1 MSKKSFQFALLLVL
15 MVFLASG
22 CTPPWKKPAAPPSLI
37 PDDSTSGED
46 AVPSSDT
53 STKIAQLKK
62 FNNYEELAKF
72 LAEHDNPD
80 SSSVLVNSRSAEM
93 GISGTAAGGKMIS
106 TAAPMAS
113 ESFDQSADN
122 AAGDI
127 SQPSASLDYSSTNN
141 QVAGVDE
148 ADIIKTDGQYIYALV
163 RSELSII
170 QAAPADE
177 AKVISKITFKSR
189 PQDIFIKDNYLAVF
203 GSDEQIYAQ
212 PLYRS
217 FRRQNPYAFFKVF
230 DLTDRTNPK
239 LVRDLDFEGSYY
251 DARLIG
257 DYVYF
262 ITNTYGNYVAKEPL
276 IPRVLDSGQVLPL
289 KCEGVAKCFAPDV
302 FYFDV
307 PYDYYNF
314 TNITAINIKNN
325 GEALGGQVYL
335 LNSGQNLYVSQDN
348 IYITYTQYLNEYD
361 LEQTVKRELVFPKL
375 NTEEQA
381 KITKI
386 EAADVFILNNNEKK
400 YKVAMIIDRYLE
412 SLNAE
417 EQTAQQNA
425 IDEKL
430 KAQLVEK
437 EKEMEQ
443 TVIHKIGVKGNT
455 IEYKAVGQV
464 TGQVLNQFSMDESGD
479 YFRLATTRSRSWSR
493 FSDLQQESYSNIYVL
508 DKDLKL
514 VGKSKD
520 LGSSER
526 IYSARFM
533 GDRVYIVTFR
543 QTDPLYVI
551 SLSDPKNPTL
561 LGSVKIP
568 GFSNYLHPVDKNGTK
583 LLGLGRAAEERS
595 DGGVTIKGLKLSLF
609 DFSDLTK
616 PQEVD
621 SYLIGDANS
630 DSIALSDHKAFL
642 YSEDKNIVSFPAVL
656 HDTAGRLS
664 FAGSLVFSLADN
676 QLNLKGRI
684 DHSAGGHFTQN
695 DYWNGY
701 GYYDN
706 TVKRSLYIGENLY
719 TFSNKYL
726 KINALS
732 DLSER
737 KSLELTVGGDD
748 YIITTPMPLED
759 RSSADSSGSG
769 LSGSSGSSG
778 SSGVASPSEVTLPVL
793 PENVPA
799 ADAAT
804 GSPSN

>member
-361 LEQTVKRELVFPKL
+361 LEQTVKRELVFP
-375 NTEEQA
+375 
-381 KITKI
+381 
-386 EAADVFILNNNEKK
+386 
-400 YKVAMIIDRYLE
+400 
-412 SLNAE
+412 
-417 EQTAQQNA
+417 
-425 IDEKL
+425 
-430 KAQLVEK
+430 
-437 EKEMEQ
+437 
-443 TVIHKIGVKGNT
+443 
-455 IEYKAVGQV
+455 
-464 TGQVLNQFSMDESGD
+464 
-479 YFRLATTRSRSWSR
+479 
-493 FSDLQQESYSNIYVL
+493 
-508 DKDLKL
+508 
-514 VGKSKD
+514 
-520 LGSSER
+520 
-526 IYSARFM
+526 
-533 GDRVYIVTFR
+533 
-543 QTDPLYVI
+543 
-551 SLSDPKNPTL
+551 
-561 LGSVKIP
+561 
-568 GFSNYLHPVDKNGTK
+568 
-583 LLGLGRAAEERS
+583 
-595 DGGVTIKGLKLSLF
+595 
-609 DFSDLTK
+609 
-616 PQEVD
+616 
-621 SYLIGDANS
+621 
-630 DSIALSDHKAFL
+630 
-642 YSEDKNIVSFPAVL
+642 
-656 HDTAGRLS
+656 
-664 FAGSLVFSLADN
+664 
-676 QLNLKGRI
+676 
-684 DHSAGGHFTQN
+684 
-695 DYWNGY
+695 
-701 GYYDN
+701 
-706 TVKRSLYIGENLY
+706 
-719 TFSNKYL
+719 
-726 KINALS
+726 
-732 DLSER
+732 
-737 KSLELTVGGDD
+737 
-748 YIITTPMPLED
+748 
-759 RSSADSSGSG
+759 
-769 LSGSSGSSG
+769 
-778 SSGVASPSEVTLPVL
+778 
-793 PENVPA
+793 
-799 ADAAT
+799 
-804 GSPSN
+804 